1 MHVNKFLQHF
11 VMHNHNMH
19 PPFLLFFFFFPP
31 SHVCLR
37 GRSIYERVCSSSHFQ
52 CHSSRE
58 TGYGAVRFQFGGCNP
73 MESVRS
79 LGAVTDASMFPSL
92 FISEVLHLSL
102 SLDVSLEF
110 RHLEQMRIPLEI
122 RNYLKLPHSLILHYI
137 LV

>member
-1 MHVNKFLQHF
+1 
-11 VMHNHNMH
+11 
-19 PPFLLFFFFFPP
+19 
-31 SHVCLR
+31 
-37 GRSIYERVCSSSHFQ
+37 
-52 CHSSRE
+52 
-58 TGYGAVRFQFGGCNP
+58 